1 MQISTDGIDFQCE
14 TYTRL
19 AKESIALEET
29 DGGNVDLDRLM
40 ENDNGE
46 DKIFAAMGVAKT
58 IGTVGA
64 VVLAMRAET
73 LTAFMTRS

>member
-1 MQISTDGIDFQCE
+1 
-14 TYTRL
+14 
-19 AKESIALEET
+19 
-29 DGGNVDLDRLM
+29 M

-64 VVLAMRAET
+64 VVPAMRAET
-73 LTAFMTRS
+73 LTAFVTRS